1 LITFVGTIPNR
12 LNPKKIVITGGPSTG
27 KTSLIERLGK
37 EGYHCFPE
45 VIRSMTLD
53 AKNEAGLSGFTTNPI
68 AVVRDPLGFNRKIME
83 ARMRHFEESTAMA
96 EPLVFFDRG
105 LPDVL
110 AYMDYFDQ
118 EYGPEFIDALESYRY
133 DSIFLLPMWQ
143 EIYTSDSER
152 FESYEEAM
160 EIHRQLH
167 LTYTRFGYRVV
178 EVPKDTIARRVA
190 FIKDQLVREK

>member
-1 LITFVGTIPNR
+1 MGTIPNR

-27 KTSLIERLGK
+27 KTSLIQRLVK

-53 AKNEAGLSGFTTNPI
+53 AKNEAGLSNFSTNPI
-68 AVVRDPLGFNRKIME
+68 AVVSDPLGFNKKIMD
-83 ARMRHFEESTAMA
+83 ARMQHFKESDAMA
-96 EPLVFFDRG
+96 GPIVFFDRG
-105 LPDVL
+105 IPDIL

-118 EYGPEFIDALESYRY
+118 EYGPEFIDALESHRY

-160 EIHRQLH
+160 EIHRLLH
-167 LTYTRFGYRVV
+167 RTYTRFGYRVV
-178 EVPKDTIARRVA
+178 EVPKDTIDRRVA
-190 FIKDQLVREK
+190 FIKDQLDREK

>member
-1 LITFVGTIPNR
+1 VGTIPNR

-37 EGYHCFPE
+37 EGFHCFPE

-53 AKNEAGLSGFTTNPI
+53 AKNEAGLSYFTTNPI
-68 AVVRDPLGFNRKIME
+68 AVVPDPLEFNRKIMD
-83 ARMRHFEESTAMA
+83 ARMQHFKASTGMA
-96 EPLVFFDRG
+96 LPVVFFDRG
-105 LPDVL
+105 IPDVL

-118 EYGPEFIDALESYRY
+118 EYGPEFIDALESHRY

-152 FESYEEAM
+152 FERYEEAL
-160 EIHRQLH
+160 EIHKLLH
-167 LTYTRFGYRVV
+167 QTYTRFGYRVV
-178 EVPKDTIARRVA
+178 EVPKDTIERRVA
-190 FIKDQLVREK
+190 FIKDQLDREK